1 MKKGRFFL
9 GDGSFLWGKEGEG
22 AWRRGAGAPERGCHW
37 KKAVSAA
44 LPYRLSFPKT
54 VHLFT
59 MGDKVLWI
67 LLLGVNG
74 HGSRGIT
81 GWFITRAR
89 TRTLYV
95 CHVFWETGLPAGWQG
110 FEGRS
115 MTENPET
122 EDRVMSEWNGNY
134 GTVHFRNKRGRKKR
148 YLTFKK
154 VRLTFWKVK
163 LTFLKVSRTLK
174 TGVFKAL
181 IVHFRNY
188 FPCRGIHKRHG
199 YLKEKS
205 RQDGVEWNI
214 SRGRKVYFGV
224 FQRPLR
230 FRWYG
235 MYEQVRWRGVKEQ
248 VKDDHSPL
256 K

>member
-1 MKKGRFFL
+1 MDLVVR
-9 GDGSFLWGKEGEG
+9 GEG
-22 AWRRGAGAPERGCHW
+22 AW
-37 KKAVSAA
+37 
-44 LPYRLSFPKT
+44 
-54 VHLFT
+54 FT
-59 MGDKVLWI
+59 G
-67 LLLGVNG
+67 
-74 HGSRGIT
+74 GSRG
-81 GWFITRAR
+81 GSSRAYAYAHIICVAIFR
-89 TRTLYV
+89 
-95 CHVFWETGLPAGWQG
+95 ETGLPAGWQG
-110 FEGRS
+110 FEGRG

-181 IVHFRNY
+181 IVHFRNC
-188 FPCRGIHKRHG
+188 FPCRRTHKGHG

-214 SRGRKVYFGV
+214 SRGRKTYFGI
-224 FQRPLR
+224 FQQPLR
-230 FRWYG
+230 FIWYG
-235 MYEQVRWRGVKEQ
+235 IHGQVRWRSRWRTII
-248 VKDDHSPL
+248 HR
-256 K
+256 

>member
-1 MKKGRFFL
+1 MLHGGSQGGSSRAYAYAHIICVPCFLRNGSSGRMAGVWRE
-9 GDGSFLWGKEGEG
+9 GDDGKPGNGEPG
-22 AWRRGAGAPERGCHW
+22 LSER
-37 KKAVSAA
+37 
-44 LPYRLSFPKT
+44 
-54 VHLFT
+54 
-59 MGDKVLWI
+59 
-67 LLLGVNG
+67 
-74 HGSRGIT
+74 
-81 GWFITRAR
+81 
-89 TRTLYV
+89 
-95 CHVFWETGLPAGWQG
+95 
-110 FEGRS
+110 
-115 MTENPET
+115 
-122 EDRVMSEWNGNY
+122 NGNY

-154 VRLTFWKVK
+154 VK
-163 LTFLKVSRTLK
+163 LTFLKVSRTLE

-181 IVHFRNY
+181 IVHFRNC

-205 RQDGVEWNI
+205 WQDGVEWNI
-214 SRGRKVYFGV
+214 SRERKAYFGV

-235 MYEQVRWRGVKEQ
+235 MYDQVRWRGVKEQ

>member
-1 MKKGRFFL
+1 MVHGGSRGGSLRARVRAHYMCAMFFEKQVFRPDGRGLKG
-9 GDGSFLWGKEGEG
+9 G
-22 AWRRGAGAPERGCHW
+22 AWRKTRKRRTGLCPNGAGIM
-37 KKAVSAA
+37 A
-44 LPYRLSFPKT
+44 LFIS
-54 VHLFT
+54 
-59 MGDKVLWI
+59 
-67 LLLGVNG
+67 
-74 HGSRGIT
+74 GIK
-81 GWFITRAR
+81 GG
-89 TRTLYV
+89 
-95 CHVFWETGLPAGWQG
+95 E
-110 FEGRS
+110 
-115 MTENPET
+115 
-122 EDRVMSEWNGNY
+122 
-134 GTVHFRNKRGRKKR
+134 KKR

-181 IVHFRNY
+181 IVHFRNC
-188 FPCRGIHKRHG
+188 FPCRGIHKGHG

-205 RQDGVEWNI
+205 RQNRAEWNI

-224 FQRPLR
+224 FQQPLR
-230 FRWYG
+230 FIWYG